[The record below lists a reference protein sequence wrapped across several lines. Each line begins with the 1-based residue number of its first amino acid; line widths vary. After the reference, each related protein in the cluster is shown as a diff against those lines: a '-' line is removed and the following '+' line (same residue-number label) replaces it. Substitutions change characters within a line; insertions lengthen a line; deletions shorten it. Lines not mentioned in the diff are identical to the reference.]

1 MTWSPYK
8 AAEVYAMFRAGI
20 DTLDLAHHYRVHES
34 EIVRGIEAHREYV
47 RRNQHYDREAG

>member
-47 RRNQHYDREAG
+47 RRNQHYDRDAG